1 MSPKEVLEF
10 ANQNDARQLDLRF
23 TDLPG
28 LQQHIS
34 YPIAC

>member
-1 MSPKEVLEF
+1 MTPQEVLEF
-10 ANQNDARQLDLRF
+10 AKQNECRQLDLRF

-34 YPIAC
+34 